1 MNTTDTDTLID
12 FISRQM
18 DGEQAPAA
26 GTAEEQR
33 IADAI
38 RAIQRRASDKEL
50 INLGLKAMGTVIARM
65 SSSIAA
71 QGALMQFI
79 APGDRHG

>member
-12 FISRQM
+12 FISSQM
-18 DGEQAPAA
+18 DGDQAPPA
-26 GTAEEQR
+26 GTADEQR

-38 RAIQRRASDKEL
+38 RAIQKRASDKEL

-71 QGALMQFI
+71 QGALMKFI
-79 APGDRHG
+79 APGDRE

>member
-18 DGEQAPAA
+18 DGEQAPPA

-33 IADAI
+33 IADAV

-50 INLGLKAMGTVIARM
+50 INLGLKAMGIVIDRM
-65 SSSIAA
+65 RSGIAA
-71 QGALMQFI
+71 QDALMRFV
-79 APGDRHG
+79 APGDRHD